1 MGKRKFKKKK
11 SKEVVKAE
19 QIEQFLFASD
29 IKSCSSEDKSS
40 CLKNVTVT
48 IPKAVIRGG
57 TATLKCN
64 YNLEDEALYTMK
76 WYRNGREFYRFTPRE
91 KPQTKIFPIVEVPL
105 QIANESN
112 ANRLI
117 LNSVQLEATGR
128 YSCEVSADAPSFQT
142 SIVTSNMDIVVLPQT
157 RPEIEGFRSRYRVGD
172 VINATCKSY
181 SSKPPANL
189 TWSLNGEPV
198 PPQFV
203 SPLTVSVD
211 PDGAYE
217 TSISSLRLKTSRRDF
232 IGQNLRLRCTASI
245 HDVYWKTTE
254 KATVEDIKH
263 RETNHRGVE
272 TNHRGVETN
281 HHGFETNQLGEGAPS
296 FLAKSSTVGYPDYS
310 NAGNVGNPRVFLDS
324 NELDYNGL
332 HGRRAASTTSDI
344 SRPSPSLLNTFAS
357 VFALLVAHLV
367 I

>member
-198 PPQFV
+198 
-203 SPLTVSVD
+203 SP
-211 PDGAYE
+211 
-217 TSISSLRLKTSRRDF
+217 IF
-232 IGQNLRLRCTASI
+232 
-245 HDVYWKTTE
+245 
-254 KATVEDIKH
+254 
-263 RETNHRGVE
+263 
-272 TNHRGVETN
+272 
-281 HHGFETNQLGEGAPS
+281 
-296 FLAKSSTVGYPDYS
+296 
-310 NAGNVGNPRVFLDS
+310 
-324 NELDYNGL
+324 
-332 HGRRAASTTSDI
+332 
-344 SRPSPSLLNTFAS
+344 
-357 VFALLVAHLV
+357 
-367 I
+367 